1 VKDSVNRLHE
11 HQDDQE
17 RRTILDWLTPINYGD
32 QQSDLI
38 ARREAGTGKWLLNSD
53 EFQSWLN
60 KNKQTLF
67 CPGIPGAGK
76 TMIISI
82 AVEHLQTEF
91 RDDSSVGIAY
101 LYCNYRRQEEQKPVD
116 LLASLLKQLIQRRT
130 SVPKNVVDIYKR
142 HNNER
147 TRPLF
152 GEISKILHS
161 VIADYSRTFII
172 IDALDEC
179 QIPDGG
185 RRRFLAE
192 LFNLQARTGA
202 NFLATSRFIPEIE
215 KEFAGRS
222 TKLEIRASGDDLQTY
237 LHGHMLKLPSFVSHS
252 ADLQNEIK
260 TAIIKAVDGMYVPLH
275 THKKLNNL
283 ANAQS
288 GSFLRSFIWI
298 H

>member
-1 VKDSVNRLHE
+1 VNRLHE
-11 HQDDQE
+11 RQDDQE

-38 ARREAGTGKWLLNSD
+38 ARRQAGTGKWLLNSD

-60 KNKQTLF
+60 ENKQTLF

-76 TMIISI
+76 TVITSI

-91 RDDSSVGIAY
+91 RDDPNVGIAY

-116 LLASLLKQLIQRRT
+116 LLASLLKQLIQGRT
-130 SVPKNVVDIYKR
+130 SMPQNVVDIYKR

-147 TRPLF
+147 TRPSF

-161 VIADYSRTFII
+161 VVADYSRTFIT

-179 QIPDGG
+179 RISDGG
-185 RRRFLAE
+185 RGRLLAE
-192 LFNLQARTGA
+192 LFSLQARTGA

-215 KEFAGRS
+215 KEFTGRS
-222 TKLEIRASGDDLQTY
+222 AKLEIRASGGDLQTY

-252 ADLQNEIK
+252 ADLQNEII
-260 TAIIKAVDGMYVPLH
+260 TAIIEAVDGMYVPPH
-275 THKKLNNL
+275 IHAKLNNL
-283 ANAQS
+283 ANARS
-288 GSFLRSFIWI
+288 GSFLHNFM
-298 H
+298 

>member
-1 VKDSVNRLHE
+1 MNRLHE
-11 HQDDQE
+11 RQDDLE

-38 ARREAGTGKWLLNSD
+38 ARRQAGTGKWLLNSD

-60 KNKQTLF
+60 ENKQTLF

-76 TMIISI
+76 TMITSI
-82 AVEHLQTEF
+82 AVEHLQTKF
-91 RDDSSVGIAY
+91 QDNSSIGIAY

-130 SVPKNVVDIYKR
+130 SVPENVMDIYKR
-142 HNNER
+142 RNNER
-147 TRPLF
+147 TRPSF
-152 GEISKILHS
+152 NEISKILHS
-161 VIADYSRTFII
+161 IIADYSRTFII

-179 QIPDGG
+179 QISDGG
-185 RRRFLAE
+185 RTRFLAE

-215 KEFAGRS
+215 KEFMGRS
-222 TKLEIRASGDDLQTY
+222 TKLEIRASDDDLQTY

-252 ADLQNEIK
+252 ADLQNEIE
-260 TAIIKAVDGMYVPLH
+260 TAIIKAVDGMYVLLH
-275 THKKLNNL
+275 THKKLSNL
-283 ANAQS
+283 ANARS
-288 GSFLRSFIWI
+288 GSFLHNFIWI

>member
-1 VKDSVNRLHE
+1 MKDGVNRLHE
-11 HQDDQE
+11 RQDDQE

-32 QQSDLI
+32 QQSDFI
-38 ARREAGTGKWLLNSD
+38 ARRQTGTGKWLLISD

-60 KNKQTLF
+60 ESKQTLF
-67 CPGIPGAGK
+67 CLGIPGAGK
-76 TMIISI
+76 TMITSI

-91 RDDSSVGIAY
+91 RDDSSIGIAY

-147 TRPLF
+147 TRPSF

-179 QIPDGG
+179 RISDGG

-192 LFNLQARTGA
+192 LFDLQARTGA

-215 KEFAGRS
+215 KEFAGS

-260 TAIIKAVDGMYVPLH
+260 TAIIEAVDGMYVPLH
-275 THKKLNNL
+275 THKKL
-283 ANAQS
+283 ANARS
-288 GSFLRSFIWI
+288 GSFLHNFIWI

>member
-1 VKDSVNRLHE
+1 VNRLHGR
-11 HQDDQE
+11 QDDHE
-17 RRTILDWLTPINYGD
+17 HRTILDWLTPINYGD

-38 ARREAGTGKWLLNSD
+38 ARRQAGTGKWLLNLD

-60 KNKQTLF
+60 KSKQTLF
-67 CPGIPGAGK
+67 CLGIPGAGK
-76 TMIISI
+76 TMITSI
-82 AVEHLQTEF
+82 VVEHLQTEF
-91 RDDSSVGIAY
+91 RDDSSIGIAY

-116 LLASLLKQLIQRRT
+116 LLASLLKQLVQRRT
-130 SVPKNVVDIYKR
+130 SMPKNVVEIYKR

-147 TRPLF
+147 TRPSF

-179 QIPDGG
+179 RISDGG
-185 RRRFLAE
+185 RGRLLAE

-215 KEFAGRS
+215 KEFTGRS
-222 TKLEIRASGDDLQTY
+222 AKLEIRASGDDLQTY

-252 ADLQNEIK
+252 ADLQNEII
-260 TAIIKAVDGMYVPLH
+260 TAIIEAVDGMYVPPH
-275 THKKLNNL
+275 IHKKLNNL
-283 ANAQS
+283 ADARS
-288 GSFLRSFIWI
+288 GSFLHNFI
-298 H
+298 